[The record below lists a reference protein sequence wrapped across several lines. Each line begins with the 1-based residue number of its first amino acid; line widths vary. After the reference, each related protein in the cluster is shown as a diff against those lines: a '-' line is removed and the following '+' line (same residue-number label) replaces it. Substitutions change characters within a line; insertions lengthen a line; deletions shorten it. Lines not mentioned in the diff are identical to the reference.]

1 MERKYCVYCHI
12 SPSGKRYIG
21 ITCRKPEIRWNYGYG
36 YKNSPHFSR
45 AIQKYGW
52 DSFQH
57 IILYEGLTM
66 REASSKEIELIH
78 KYNTTNQSFGY
89 NVSHGGMN
97 EDQVFSQETKDKIS
111 IAKRGKPCSEWQ
123 KKHLSIVNK
132 GKIPTNL
139 DDLHKKNQKR
149 VNQYDF
155 DGNYIATYPS
165 IRIASQECNL
175 SENSI
180 GLCCRGHY
188 KRAGEYVWRFAEQSY
203 ECDANAR

>member
-97 EDQVFSQETKDKIS
+97 EDQVFSQKTKDKIS
-111 IAKRGKPCSEWQ
+111 AAKRGKPCSEEHR
-123 KKHLSIVNK
+123 KHLSEINK
-132 GKIPTNL
+132 GKIPANL
-139 DDLHKKNQKR
+139 EDNHKSIQKQVDQFDLNGE
-149 VNQYDF
+149 YL
-155 DGNYIATYPS
+155 ATYDS
-165 IRIASQECNL
+165 IRIAARENHANEAAIGNCCN
-175 SENSI
+175 
-180 GLCCRGHY
+180 GRY
-188 KRAGEYVWRFAEQSY
+188 KTAGGYIWKFSA
-203 ECDANAR
+203 